1 MPGAVAPPRE
11 TPEFEALLAPV
22 CSSAMPAPEARSAT
36 SSPPQGAT
44 LAASTA
50 GPAWV
55 LLRGLSR
62 ASGHWGV
69 FPQHLLREL
78 RALHPATRIVLLD
91 LPGTGVLRRQA
102 SPTQVSAIVDACRAE
117 LQRLGIGAPVSL
129 VGMSLGAAVLTDWAN
144 RYPTEVEAGV
154 LINPSLRPFSELF
167 RRSKPLN
174 YLGLLL
180 LSLSR
185 FSARMREERVL
196 RLTTRLTPPQ
206 AVIDRWVELQRQ
218 YPLGVRNTARQLLAS
233 VRFRASRTRPAA
245 PMLLLCSKADGLV
258 DWRCSQSIS
267 RAWGAPLRLHTKAG
281 HDLPLDDPQWVARAV
296 AEWLR
301 DRSIQGVEPGEW
313 H

>member
-1 MPGAVAPPRE
+1 MPMS
-11 TPEFEALLAPV
+11 L
-22 CSSAMPAPEARSAT
+22 S
-36 SSPPQGAT
+36 
-44 LAASTA
+44 AASTDPFLAVPAVAQAERPA
-50 GPAWV
+50 GHGSVWV

-62 ASGHWGV
+62 ESGHWGV
-69 FPQHLLREL
+69 FPEHLLREL
-78 RALHPATRIVLLD
+78 RLQEPGSQLMMLD
-91 LPGTGVLRRQA
+91 LPGTGMLRRQA
-102 SPTQVSAIVDACRAE
+102 SPTQVSAIVDACRVE
-117 LQRLGIGAPVSL
+117 LRRRGVGSPVSL
-129 VGMSLGAAVLTDWAN
+129 VGMSLGTAVLSDWAN
-144 RYPTEVEAGV
+144 RYPNEVEAGV

-167 RRSKPLN
+167 RKPRPLN

-185 FSARMREERVL
+185 FSARLREERVL
-196 RLTTRLTPPQ
+196 SMTTRLTPPQ

-218 YPLGVRNTARQLLAS
+218 HPLGVRNTARQLLAS
-233 VRFRASRTRPAA
+233 VRYRASRTRPAA

-258 DWRCSQSIS
+258 DWRCSQAIS

-301 DRSIQGVEPGEW
+301 DRSIQGVGPGEW